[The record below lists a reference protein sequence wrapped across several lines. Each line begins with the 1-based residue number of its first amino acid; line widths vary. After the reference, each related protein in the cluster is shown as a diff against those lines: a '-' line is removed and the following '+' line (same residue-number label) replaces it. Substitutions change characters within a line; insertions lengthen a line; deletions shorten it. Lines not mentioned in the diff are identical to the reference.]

1 MTNERKRDNIIVTV
15 ILILILDRIIF
26 WRDIMSF
33 IINKPVVCAAC
44 GKTII
49 SEKSVGLF
57 KNYKS
62 KDGKDLCED
71 CYNKA
76 LKKEEAKVAKSSKK

>member
-1 MTNERKRDNIIVTV
+1 
-15 ILILILDRIIF
+15 
-26 WRDIMSF
+26 MSF
-33 IINKPVVCAAC
+33 IISKPVVCAAC
-44 GKTII
+44 GKVII

-62 KDGKDLCED
+62 KDGTDLCEA

-76 LKKEEAKVAKSSKK
+76 EKKDVAKAATTGKK

>member
-1 MTNERKRDNIIVTV
+1 
-15 ILILILDRIIF
+15 
-26 WRDIMSF
+26 MSF
-33 IINKPVVCAAC
+33 IISKPVVCAAC
-44 GKTII
+44 GKVII

-62 KDGKDLCED
+62 KDGKDLCEA

-76 LKKEEAKVAKSSKK
+76 EKKDEE

>member
-1 MTNERKRDNIIVTV
+1 MSII
-15 ILILILDRIIF
+15 I
-26 WRDIMSF
+26 S
-33 IINKPVVCAAC
+33 KPVVCSAC

-62 KDGKDLCED
+62 KDGKDLCEE

-76 LKKEEAKVAKSSKK
+76 AKKEETAKSKK